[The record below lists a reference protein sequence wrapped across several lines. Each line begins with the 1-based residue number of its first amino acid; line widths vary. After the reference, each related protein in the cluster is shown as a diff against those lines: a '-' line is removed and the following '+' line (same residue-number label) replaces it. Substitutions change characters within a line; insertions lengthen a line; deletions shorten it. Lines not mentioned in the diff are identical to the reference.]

1 MNNKGVYIIAEAG
14 VNHNGSVETAMQ
26 LVDAALEAGV
36 DAVKFQ
42 TFRAEALVT
51 KTTQKAAYQ
60 AVATARNETQYEML
74 KKLELSPREHEML
87 LSHCAARGIQF
98 LSTAFDLD
106 SLDYIKSLHLPVLK
120 VPSGELT
127 NLPYLRSVNEVRG
140 KVFLSAGMATLSEI
154 ADALNVLKDCDT
166 TVLHCTTE
174 YPCPFDSVN
183 LKAMMAIRQA
193 FNCPVGYSDHT
204 KGIEI
209 PIAAVALGA
218 SVIEKHFTLDRS
230 LPGPDHAASIEPTE
244 LRKMVEAIRNVEQA
258 MGDGVKRPASAELK
272 NIAVARKSIVAK
284 VGIKK
289 GELLTASNLTVK
301 RPGTGISPMRWD
313 DVIGTLAQKDYE
325 ADELI

>member
-1 MNNKGVYIIAEAG
+1 MKKGVYIIAEAG
-14 VNHNGSVETAMQ
+14 VNHNGSLETAMR
-26 LVDAALEAGV
+26 LVDAATEAGV

-51 KTTQKAAYQ
+51 KTARKAAYQ
-60 AVATARNETQYEML
+60 AIATAQDETQYEML
-74 KKLELSPREHEML
+74 KKLELSPCEHEKL
-87 LSHCAARGIQF
+87 IAHCAARGIQF

-127 NLPYLRSVNEVRG
+127 NLPYLRSVNEARG
-140 KVFLSAGMATLSEI
+140 RVFLSAGMATLSEI
-154 ADALNVLKDCDT
+154 ADALNALKDCDT

-204 KGIEI
+204 RGLEI

-218 SVIEKHFTLDRS
+218 CVIEKHFTLDRS
-230 LPGPDHAASIEPTE
+230 LPGPDHAASLEPTE
-244 LRKMVEAIRNVEQA
+244 LCNLVRAIRNVEQA
-258 MGDGVKRPASAELK
+258 MGDGVKRPAWAELK
-272 NIAVARKSIVAK
+272 NIAIARKSIVAK
-284 VGIKK
+284 VRIKR

-313 DVIGTLAQKDYE
+313 EVVGTIARKDYE